1 MNKYRVNISFSY
13 EVDAEDEGDA
23 QDQALD
29 CADWGDADFDIE
41 EIEEDIDES
50 R

>member
-1 MNKYRVNISFSY
+1 MNKYNVNISFSY
-13 EVDAEDEGDA
+13 EVDAESEGEA

-41 EIEEDIDES
+41 VIEEDK
-50 R
+50 